1 MTQPSDDATQVRDL
15 LGEVAPRL
23 ADITNEVVLGQL
35 WEHDGM
41 SPRDRSFITVAA
53 LTALYR
59 TDQLKA
65 HIGRALDNGVT
76 REEIGEIIT
85 HMAAYA
91 GWPCAVNAVTVA
103 KEVYEERDGAPSA

>member
-1 MTQPSDDATQVRDL
+1 MTQPQDDRSAVREMMADI
-15 LGEVAPRL
+15 APRL
-23 ADITNEVVLGQL
+23 ADITNEVVVDQL
-35 WEHDGM
+35 WEHDDLT
-41 SPRDRSFITVAA
+41 PRDRSFITVAA

-76 REEIGEIIT
+76 REEIGAIIT

-91 GWPCAVNAVTVA
+91 GWPTAVNAVTVA
-103 KEVYEERDGAPSA
+103 REVYEERDG

>member
-1 MTQPSDDATQVRDL
+1 MTQPQDDRSVVREMMADI
-15 LGEVAPRL
+15 APRL
-23 ADITNEVVLGQL
+23 ADITKEVVVDQL
-35 WEHDGM
+35 WGHDDLT
-41 SPRDRSFITVAA
+41 PRDRSFITVAA

-76 REEIGEIIT
+76 REEIGAIIT

-91 GWPCAVNAVTVA
+91 GWPTAVNAVTVA
-103 KEVYEERDGAPSA
+103 REVYVERNG